1 MKKQYVNPMAQCLN
15 LSDEDILT
23 ASNPF
28 DVMSNIDEDLVIG
41 WDKLSGTK

>member
-1 MKKQYVNPMAQCLN
+1 MKKQYVNPMAQCLI

-28 DVMSNIDEDLVIG
+28 DVMSDIDEDLVIG
-41 WDKLSGTK
+41 WGDLSGTK